1 MLQQHQFLHVIKFVR
16 ASLVTNVAVLVL
28 LAATACSDDPFEIR
42 WDLQADTVLLYS
54 LARPEMNMDSGFN
67 FRPGTLGPVRIE
79 AATATGTWDIALDTR
94 GGELVLL
101 PPSALGVSSAARLAA
116 IPGKRREEVVE
127 APADTTVYS
136 VDQPVPVRS
145 GTVYVIRTDRA
156 PGAFGSRCF
165 YYARF
170 EPIQIDVENGNL
182 TFVYDASPVCNSRRL
197 IPRD

>member
-1 MLQQHQFLHVIKFVR
+1 MR
-16 ASLVTNVAVLVL
+16 ASLVINLAVLVL
-28 LAATACSDDPFEIR
+28 LAATACNDDPFEIR

-170 EPIQIDVENGNL
+170 EPISIDVENGNL

>member
-1 MLQQHQFLHVIKFVR
+1 VLKQHRFLHSIQFVR
-16 ASLVTNVAVLVL
+16 VSAGTILGILVL
-28 LAATACSDDPFEIR
+28 LVVNACGDDPFEIQ
-42 WDLQADTVLLYS
+42 WELQADTVLLYS

-79 AATATGTWDIALDTR
+79 AATATGTWDLALDTR
-94 GGELVLL
+94 GGELVFL
-101 PPSALGVSSAARLAA
+101 PPGALGVSSRARVTA
-116 IPGKRREEVVE
+116 IPNKRREEVIE

-145 GTVYVIRTDRA
+145 GTVYVVRTDRA

-165 YYARF
+165 YYARL
-170 EPIQIDVENGNL
+170 EPTLIDVEGGNL

>member
-16 ASLVTNVAVLVL
+16 ASLVISLAALVL

-42 WDLQADTVLLYS
+42 WELQADTVLLYS

-136 VDQPVPVRS
+136 ADQPVPVRS

-170 EPIQIDVENGNL
+170 EPTVIDIENGNL
-182 TFVYDASPVCNSRRL
+182 TFVYDDDIIRKEKKK
-197 IPRD
+197 

>member
-1 MLQQHQFLHVIKFVR
+1 ML
-16 ASLVTNVAVLVL
+16 LVVN
-28 LAATACSDDPFEIR
+28 ACGDDPFEIQ
-42 WDLQADTVLLYS
+42 WELQADTVLLYS

-79 AATATGTWDIALDTR
+79 AATATGTWDLALDTR
-94 GGELVLL
+94 GGELVFL
-101 PPSALGVSSAARLAA
+101 PPGALGVSSRARVTA
-116 IPGKRREEVVE
+116 IPNKRREEVIE

-145 GTVYVIRTDRA
+145 GTVYVVRTDRA

-165 YYARF
+165 YYARL
-170 EPIQIDVENGNL
+170 EPTLIDVEGGNL